1 MCRVT
6 LLRSTVVI
14 AAGLLAVVATSPAR
28 AAGGKMGAFHVCYA
42 SKAMP
47 GAVHMALNLVVVT
60 PRKTMSGD
68 VTMTQAVNPPLHV
81 QLPVKGSYRDVA
93 KGRHVAKLASPKMP
107 SRHIA
112 IAMTATGDWKA
123 AVASYDLW
131 LDTPQP
137 PRKGK
142 VSLHQEPCK

>member
-1 MCRVT
+1 MCVAN
-6 LLRSTVVI
+6 LLRPSAMI
-14 AAGLLAVVATSPAR
+14 AAGLLAVAATSPAR
-28 AAGGKMGAFHVCYA
+28 AAGGMMGAFHVCYV

-47 GAVHMALNLVVVT
+47 GAVGMALNLVVVT
-60 PRKTMSGD
+60 PKKTMSGE

-107 SRHIA
+107 GRHIA
-112 IAMTATGDWKA
+112 IAMTATGDWEA

-137 PRKGK
+137 PKKGK
-142 VSLHQEPCK
+142 VSLRQEPCK